1 MKRTVLRRVLQLSL
15 MAGIVSG
22 MPAQSSKH
30 KAVAPLERTEWKLV
44 WLPGTKLETATPH
57 QMPYIQ
63 LDPASQRVSG
73 SGGCNRL
80 MGGYELSGASLRF
93 TQMAITRMACLH
105 GGNTESNFVQALN
118 EAKTWKIVEA
128 RLWLMDADQHV
139 VAKFSAVTPES

>member
-1 MKRTVLRRVLQLSL
+1 MKRAVRRVLQLSL
-15 MAGIVSG
+15 MAGMASG
-22 MPAQSSKH
+22 MLAQSSKH
-30 KAVAPLERTEWKLV
+30 KAAAPLEKTEWKLV
-44 WLPGTKLETATPH
+44 WLPSTKLETATPH

-80 MGGYELSGASLRF
+80 MGGYELSGANLRF

-118 EAKTWKIVEA
+118 EVKAWKIVGA
-128 RLWLMDADQHV
+128 RLWLMDADSRV